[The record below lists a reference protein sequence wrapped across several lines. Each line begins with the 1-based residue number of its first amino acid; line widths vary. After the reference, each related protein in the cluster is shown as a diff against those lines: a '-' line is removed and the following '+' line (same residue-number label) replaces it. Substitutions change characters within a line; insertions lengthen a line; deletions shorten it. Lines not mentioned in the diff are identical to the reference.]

1 MRSATISRSNSVAI
15 PKNPVS
21 DGVSKSFQIRNL
33 AVGCVMAILRKDNS
47 QSHDYVVA
55 MRNSESLPHTLWG
68 ALQYDSEPHAFVL
81 MSTANEKSNL
91 HTNYQVKVLPMG
103 PVTLGTWCRP
113 AANTFSAV
121 VLCVRDKILSLPNNI
136 LPLTLADMPDV
147 VDGKG
152 NRNLD
157 CMTNLHVLHSTLRET

>member
-1 MRSATISRSNSVAI
+1 
-15 PKNPVS
+15 
-21 DGVSKSFQIRNL
+21 
-33 AVGCVMAILRKDNS
+33 
-47 QSHDYVVA
+47 
-55 MRNSESLPHTLWG
+55 
-68 ALQYDSEPHAFVL
+68 
-81 MSTANEKSNL
+81 
-91 HTNYQVKVLPMG
+91 MG

-121 VLCVRDKILSLPNNI
+121 ELCVRDKILSLPNNI